1 VFYGVADRGRVLAQP
16 EDGAQPWSGPR
27 VTMFRRGNEG
37 GTLVKRIVAILAG
50 LVLLMSLP
58 AAVSGA
64 KATRFTDHFIGI
76 SCDGPPS
83 VSGGGFVFFSATV
96 SDQFGP
102 DAFVDYWTGGAPV
115 GPPDLFRDFDQPV
128 TATWNGSV
136 LAGSIPLVT
145 SNGVSAGSATFSA
158 TLTPT
163 GDPFTFDD
171 RFRDG
176 NHWHQFTGGGQ
187 PLDPTGTLTV
197 GTSTFSLDGCFAED
211 TTVTVFETN
220 PKSFVAHFSNRNV
233 DCQLTNASGDTGFL
247 FMNLDEGDVF
257 VDAGA
262 FPGGGP
268 NGTGAVGGGTLSGG
282 VLDTSLELYDFQTG
296 QPVAGTG
303 SIHLEIVGSGEPF
316 DFLLKYA
323 TGREVVSGTTLD
335 LEGTLTIGS
344 ITFDLGACVGIDAHD
359 KVIDTQ
365 PSGPKPGGKV
375 PANDLPSGAKLLAI
389 GAKTSVA
396 TKGASPD
403 REASYECMVFDDG
416 GQIFEIPVGH
426 TVWYRVV
433 GTGGPI
439 TVDTAGSD
447 YDTVAAVYTAD
458 GSGGFDPVP
467 GACVD
472 DVPTDPVGRTLQAA
486 VTWDSVLGTTYYVQ
500 IGGFPQSFPYGNL
513 WVAVR

>member
-1 VFYGVADRGRVLAQP
+1 
-16 EDGAQPWSGPR
+16 
-27 VTMFRRGNEG
+27 MRR
-37 GTLVKRIVAILAG
+37 LLAILAG

-58 AAVSGA
+58 VTVSAARV
-64 KATRFTDHFIGI
+64 TRFTDHFIAI
-76 SCDGPPS
+76 SCDGPP
-83 VSGGGFVFFSATV
+83 VTSGNGFVFFSASI

-102 DAFVDYWTGGAPV
+102 DGFVDFWAGSSPV
-115 GPPDLFRDFDQPV
+115 GAPDLFRDFDQPV
-128 TATWNGSV
+128 TVTWNGSV
-136 LAGSIPLVT
+136 LAGSIPLVN
-145 SNGVSAGSATFSA
+145 SSGASAGSATFSA
-158 TLTPT
+158 ALTPT

-176 NHWHQFTGGGQ
+176 NHWHQFTGAGQ
-187 PLDPTGTLTV
+187 PLDPAATATLTV
-197 GTSTFSLDGCFAED
+197 GTTTFSLDACFAED

-220 PKSFVAHFSNRNV
+220 PKSFVGHFSSRNV
-233 DCQLTNASGDTGFL
+233 DCQLTNANGDTGFL

-268 NGTGAVGGGTLSGG
+268 NGTGAVGDGTLSGG

-296 QPVAGTG
+296 QPVAGSG

-316 DFLLKYA
+316 EYTLKYA

-344 ITFDLGACVGIDAHD
+344 IVFDLGACVGFDAQD
-359 KVIDTQ
+359 KVIDTH

-375 PANDLPSGAKLLAI
+375 PANDLPTGAKLLSV

-403 REASYECMVFDDG
+403 REAPYECLTFDDPG
-416 GQIFEIPVGH
+416 GTFEVPVGN
-426 TVWYRVV
+426 TVWYKIA
-433 GTGGPI
+433 GTGGSI

-447 YDTVAAVYTAD
+447 YDTVVAVYTAD

-472 DVPTDPVGRTLQAA
+472 DVPVDPVGRTLQAS

-513 WVAVR
+513 RVAVR

>member
-1 VFYGVADRGRVLAQP
+1 
-16 EDGAQPWSGPR
+16 
-27 VTMFRRGNEG
+27 
-37 GTLVKRIVAILAG
+37 VKRIVAILAG

-58 AAVSGA
+58 TAVSGA
-64 KATRFTDHFIGI
+64 RATRFTDHFIGI
-76 SCDGPPS
+76 SCEGLPAE
-83 VSGGGFVFFSATV
+83 SGGGFVFFSASV

-115 GPPDLFRDFDQPV
+115 GPPDRFRDFDQPV
-128 TATWNGSV
+128 TVTWNGSV
-136 LAGSIPLVT
+136 LAGSIPLVD
-145 SNGVSAGSATFSA
+145 SSGAPAGTATFSA

-163 GDPFTFDD
+163 GDPFTFDE

-176 NHWHQFTGGGQ
+176 NHWHQFTGEGQ

-220 PKSFVAHFSNRNV
+220 PKSFVAHFSSRNV

-262 FPGGGP
+262 FPSGGP
-268 NGTGAVGGGTLSGG
+268 NGTGAVGTGTLSGG

-316 DFLLKYA
+316 QFVLKYA
-323 TGREVVSGTTLD
+323 TGRFVSSGTALD

-344 ITFDLGACVGIDAHD
+344 IVFDLGACVGTDARN
-359 KVIDTQ
+359 KSIDTF

-375 PANDLPSGAKLLAI
+375 PANDLPSGAKLLAV
-389 GAKTSVA
+389 GQRTSVA

-403 REASYECMVFDDG
+403 REAPYECLTFTENGEV
-416 GQIFEIPVGH
+416 IEEVPVAH
-426 TVWYRVV
+426 TVWYTIV

-447 YDTVAAVYTAD
+447 YDTVIAVYTAD

-467 GACVD
+467 DACVD
-472 DVPTDPVGRTLQAA
+472 DVPLDPVGRTLQAA

-500 IGGFPQSFPYGNL
+500 IGGFPQSQPYGNL
-513 WVAVR
+513 RVAVR